1 MKLIFWNYNLLH
13 NNLSSFH
20 FETYEFHMTL
30 RDLLIKIRS
39 FIIDDTSR
47 TIQFLKVNKNNPKTL
62 LDENNPYFDLSIS
75 IYDYMNFYG
84 IQKRNEIDF
93 IFKII

>member
-1 MKLIFWNYNLLH
+1 
-13 NNLSSFH
+13 
-20 FETYEFHMTL
+20 MTL

-62 LDENNPYFDLSIS
+62 LDDNNPYFDLSIS